1 MSPKVTD
8 MYKQQKKQ
16 LILEAAKKA
25 FFRRGYELTTM
36 KDIVDESGLSRGGV
50 YLYFSSTEEIF
61 LEILKINDKRLI
73 SQVEYLSKHCNTVW
87 EAILELVEAIKKEL
101 LCIQGGIEPII
112 FEYFLS
118 GKRNK
123 NVQDLLNERFVRA
136 MGCLNTLINTGIER
150 NEFKPIFP
158 SDEISMLLL
167 SFLDGLE
174 INMIHHGA
182 DKIRL
187 SSQIN
192 QMILFLKYVLV
203 IQDL

>member
-1 MSPKVTD
+1 
-8 MYKQQKKQ
+8 
-16 LILEAAKKA
+16 
-25 FFRRGYELTTM
+25 M

-61 LEILKINDKRLI
+61 LEILKMNDKRLI

-136 MGCLNTLINTGIER
+136 MGCLNTLIHTGIER

-182 DKIRL
+182 DKIRI